1 MAGLG
6 TVLFAMSGVYFL
18 RKAKAMS
25 SEIDDKREAAREE

>member
-1 MAGLG
+1 
-6 TVLFAMSGVYFL
+6 VYFL